1 MQGICFS
8 GDPEGFFFEKDNDE
22 AEFSE
27 LLHELDAETELA
39 LTEAEIPHRDSF
51 RGRMRGLPDA
61 FFLLFYLSEGD
72 ATKHKELRKIPL
84 RIIRGYYYYKRVS
97 ELNELKATPKMKS

>member
-1 MQGICFS
+1 
-8 GDPEGFFFEKDNDE
+8 
-22 AEFSE
+22 
-27 LLHELDAETELA
+27 
-39 LTEAEIPHRDSF
+39 
-51 RGRMRGLPDA
+51 MRGLPDA

-97 ELNELKATPKMKS
+97 ELNELKQYKK